1 MKRGKKAFSAHP
13 VTLRS
18 IVIALFLLPLIYRWH
33 IECEALRYT
42 FPTLMAP
49 FYSVVFAVLI
59 ISALNLI
66 LRKWMPAQALKNG
79 ELLTLYVLMSA
90 TALLMSYDMFLPLV
104 SIVVHAFW
112 HATPENEWRQLFW
125 HYLPDWLTV
134 RDQDT
139 LRAFYLGEQSIFDLL
154 YLLPWLKPIFWWSVF
169 TFALVFVMQ
178 CINVIIRKQWVE
190 QEKLAYPI
198 VQLPYEITCNTRN
211 FLLKKMMWWGFTLA
225 ASISLINGLHL
236 FFSEIPEIP
245 NKRIP
250 LRHFSTHKPW
260 VALQKDQFDI
270 IVYPFAV
277 GLGFLMPLD
286 LIFSCVFFFFLY
298 KSQYVIGSMIGLS
311 DLPGYPFRYEQNIG
325 AYAGVCVLLL
335 WTTQRQIYSAL
346 RLAFG
351 SFNAKDGSP
360 GIASRDN
367 LNSDENEPMRYR
379 TAFVGIIAGGI
390 FLVAFSVRAGMDL
403 WVATLFFVAHFTI
416 AITLTRIR
424 AEIGFPIH
432 STTFIGPHHSLVS
445 IFGTRWLGTHNLTS
459 FSLFFWFNRDNRS
472 HPMPHQL
479 EAFKLSQQ
487 GNLDSKK
494 LSRAMLFLVVIA
506 MPLCFLMLLDTF
518 LELGVDR
525 GEVGSQINS
534 FGGRAYTFLHSWIT
548 VPRPPNTVH
557 LVTITIGFA
566 VTIVLAIIRKHLF
579 WWPIHP
585 LGYGVSFHMH
595 MFWAA
600 FLISGILKG
609 TILKFGGIRAYRR
622 YVPFFLG
629 LILGDFVIGSA
640 WNILSIILNRP
651 TYTFYY

>member
-1 MKRGKKAFSAHP
+1 VNREKKAFSAHP

-90 TALLMSYDMFLPLV
+90 AALLMSYDMFLPLV

-139 LRAFYLGEQSIFDLL
+139 LRAFYLGEQSIFEPL

-198 VQLPYEITCNTRN
+198 VQLPYEITCNTKN
-211 FLLKKMMWWGFTLA
+211 FLLKKMMWWGFILA
-225 ASISLINGLHL
+225 ASISLTNGLHL
-236 FFSEIPEIP
+236 FFPEIPGVP

-250 LRHFSTHKPW
+250 LHHFFTHKPW

-298 KSQYVIGSMIGLS
+298 KSQYVIGSLIGLS
-311 DLPGYPFRYEQNIG
+311 DLPGYPFQYEQNIG

-335 WTTQRQIYSAL
+335 WTTQHQIYSAL

-351 SFNAKDGSP
+351 SFNAKNSSP
-360 GIASRDN
+360 VTVSRDN
-367 LNSDENEPMRYR
+367 PNSDENEPMRYR

-390 FLVAFSVRAGMDL
+390 FLVAFSIRAGMDL

-445 IFGTRWLGTHNLTS
+445 IFGTRWLGTHNLTN

-494 LSRAMLFLVVIA
+494 LSRSMLFLVVIA

-548 VPRPPNTVH
+548 VPRPPNAAH
-557 LVTITIGFA
+557 LVAIIIGFA
-566 VTIVLAIIRKHLF
+566 VTIFLAIVRKHLF

-609 TILKFGGIRAYRR
+609 TILKFGSIRAYRR